1 MREGKD
7 KVERLSRKIRYARL
21 FTSSIYL
28 IYLLNLLPLPT
39 AHAATFTEQR
49 TAISRTIAT
58 QPESAIL
65 SLLAAGLEEGKPTQA
80 IAETQKW
87 LQKNVPEDPTL
98 LYHAARAAELS
109 ADWKTAISLYR
120 QYLLRAD
127 LTSKMADDA
136 VHAVYTLYFDRVIE
150 KGRTGDVWGAYEFS
164 RAEGDRLLVCPRAR
178 QFDEWF
184 LHHVTRYNQRGQGV
198 INRLMACLEA
208 GLPADLL
215 SARYETYFVWLLT
228 KLDTPVA
235 YNDHNGM
242 QLTDQMASDIEKIIA
257 AMNFDEEL
265 KLRLDWALSVKR
277 YNKAQLE
284 GNPPQAPSASDG
296 KQEGGSQA
304 GGQGRSAAPIAQATA
319 LLAKHPHYAKWVQ
332 DGWMHRDAGEHW
344 QQEIDAKLA
353 PVLAALP
360 KLTPL
365 QQTELMQG
373 WRADTLLTV
382 KTVRAYVKAHPELM
396 NSQTG
401 VVPLDKPWNELTPE
415 EAMTLAPQLV
425 RNPSKTAALI
435 RAKAAGGKEQDYGK
449 MAAAYLGAESWRLP
463 MHHDQRNASWFR
475 SLRDLGSGTEE
486 QNSKVS
492 QLIGS
497 LGGGLNTVDVKKD
510 APAAERLAVFRK
522 FWADYTAPQ
531 PKITSVHERLRKIL
545 AVTPEAIPELLKDPR
560 AEAQLL
566 AREAVSKRGI
576 KIDGY
581 SLWIAGLWRL
591 YPGNQRNFEGLK
603 AREPEKAK
611 PHELEPA
618 LRGAV
623 AHGIKQ
629 GKMDAWQLI
638 AWVNLQYP
646 EDNTEQLE
654 LVQQLV
660 SSPIWK
666 TLPHEVRQ
674 VVRGHFKGS
683 AVEPAHRAVHD
694 AINPTLVCKDLLSIT
709 NVSDVAATSVA
720 LQKALD
726 GVRQAPTRIDIQGL
740 DNLALV
746 SEEVFTDPKVLEML
760 FDVTDELRGKG
771 MGYPIGKRLR
781 DWLIETPD
789 PVLLH
794 RAAISLWQSAVGIP
808 GRRYRNHP
816 VRAHEFSSV
825 SKLTHAL
832 LDDEASAAKVLARA
846 GLTVFGRQSSYPH
859 FDHGRDLPPLKAL
872 IGKASLQMGLV
883 SIPVGRNDPAY
894 PIYKSQAEWMSG
906 NEETAWTMVEDS
918 WEALLPVHR
927 DLSTEY
933 LLWVLQRTIYS
944 REDARMEELIKALMA
959 WIAEPGSPWSTDQK
973 IDIEIAYGDI
983 ALQMGQLENAHKL
996 YVRIQKNPAYS
1007 NSVARHAATLRR
1019 VKAERIGKRYDAALR
1034 TLQELDMERIPEMW
1048 APSRYARAEVYY
1060 DMEEF
1065 DDASDDVNALLAR
1078 DPNHAEAKIMQGKLQ
1093 LARQKLMEAS
1103 ELDLGSPDA
1112 QTTLVPGEKLKVT
1125 LDDPTLA
1132 VSGMGTEIEVVVW
1145 ATSGDRE
1152 RFLLRQFGDKK
1163 TKFRGEVA
1171 SALGAPAPD
1180 DRTLQLIGDDEIYFA
1195 YSERFRKKMNNMA
1208 EKRGGPITV
1217 KSDAILM
1224 ASARKLLS
1232 EAEQRIADQKR
1243 LNEALAKR
1251 HMSKLEASKMGGDQ
1265 LADLK
1270 AEIAAAER
1278 ARQAKERI
1286 KPGRD
1291 INVRVIDPDRSR
1303 TAAVDE
1309 LKVSVATSSG
1319 DSIASIALK
1328 ETGPFTGTFEGMIP
1342 TVGAPAMAFAAHT
1355 EPGRNPNSVISP
1367 ATGAPAWKPVKGENP
1382 IFTIDLNDNVELG
1395 EMTVSAREP
1404 GAKLHQFFVETG
1416 INAHEVETVVGFP
1429 LNPASVE
1436 KPWHPS
1442 VRIMNALGLQVTNS
1456 VAYLYDVGR
1465 RNAYFRQGWK
1475 TDKDMQGVARNVTG
1489 PSAALAASIAKQED
1503 WKHNSYHWPGLV
1515 IYRFRGYFY
1524 EKSEVTRRFRLEL
1537 GEHKIPTT
1545 MRDAAKFQHPAPF
1558 MLAVDGRPITNSE
1571 DPAQLE
1577 GQATLKQGLHRF
1589 EIWATGWSSSIGFG
1603 RTVKLLAN
1611 VDGSEELSA
1620 CPDSFFDPAR
1630 IPPGTITEQRNGRAA
1645 VMANADGTEFKVT
1658 FAPGSRTRLLRLRVR
1673 SHEGAVPALNSIRL
1687 TDAKGKQVLPVATDY
1702 AALNRNAT
1710 LEILTGDKVTVRYLD
1725 DRFVTEDKQKHE
1737 RFLNVGFS
1745 NARIGFERYF
1755 QRWSK
1760 YGPLDTYDRVLRF
1773 LVNDPFPLTI
1783 RDADMDSTDGRD
1795 TLKVTLASKSGGER
1809 SFEALES
1816 EEYPGTFVLSVT
1828 AVAGTPAESK
1838 PGQAAPQASQA
1849 GGRAQIKV
1857 GEGEMLTAIYR
1868 DTENIRPGVSTERHA
1883 RVGRA
1888 VYRTPKL
1895 FASHATVAPLDYSR
1909 FDYSENAPRHR
1920 RPPQPAPVPAS
1931 YGGDR
1936 GEATA
1941 AGLGGADLP
1950 ARSGTGTAL
1959 PRWAVK
1965 HSVVALSDPPEGG
1978 IGALHGMMLSFAV
1991 DVPHLALRGSST
2003 VDMFVQ
2009 SDAGREQG
2017 SLLGD
2022 LGGDTAETTAF
2033 NITVPGTLRLSAG
2046 LGGGSSWL
2054 RPAQNPIYWNE
2065 PSGRDVPYEQGATF
2079 NASVPLIPGVLP
2091 EYGVL
2096 SSNEIQRLDE
2106 LGMWVEP
2113 RGLVAQ
2119 SGEKVHVGFRYTDE
2133 SGAEQWLT
2141 GAATVGT
2148 HAILDVMEDGYQEAK
2163 TNAFVGE
2170 SLYVRV
2176 VDLGGDVSDE
2186 SDTVSVLMQAKSGAK
2201 HKVALLEV
2209 GEHSG
2214 VFQSRVELS
2223 YARKD
2228 DPGLALGESGLQGA
2242 AAADAMYDVRRD
2254 GFPVSYSDV
2263 MGVRYTDALGWK
2275 SATRMVRIC
2284 KGADGG
2290 IAPFSKTY
2298 SDPDIGMDTQ
2308 FLLAE
2313 SYLEMAARHRKL
2325 GETERAAEEYAR
2337 AKDML
2342 EKAME
2347 MFRDPETRAH
2357 AEFLLATLTQEEA
2370 DTTEDGELKLERYRA
2385 ALSRY
2390 MRVTRGY
2397 TESIY
2402 ASQAQ
2407 YKIATVYE
2415 KMDEPEIAAQ
2425 EYVKLAY
2432 KYPDSE
2438 FLALSMVRLGGHFKR
2453 KAGEYEARGKALLA
2467 KSDDK
2472 EAQVEAEAMRK
2483 MAMKEYVKSAG
2494 IYGRMQER
2502 FPDHE
2507 LAGKSGLQAGKVFMR
2522 AGDMHEA
2529 VAAFKRVIDNESYDG
2544 PTIRAQAMYWAGKAM
2559 EAIVAATERPSPDDA
2574 MAAYSYYKRLTYDF
2588 PESKWAAYAR
2598 GQLEQEQ
2605 FLSIEDA
2612 LEAGGA
2618 R

>member
-1 MREGKD
+1 LG
-7 KVERLSRKIRYARL
+7 ICAAA
-21 FTSSIYL
+21 SS
-28 IYLLNLLPLPT
+28 
-39 AHAATFTEQR
+39 FTEQR
-49 TAISRTIAT
+49 ASISRTIAT
-58 QPESAIL
+58 QPEAAIMA
-65 SLLAAGLEEGKPTQA
+65 LLRTGLAEGKPTQA

-87 LQKNVPEDPTL
+87 LQQNVPEDPTL

-127 LTSKMADDA
+127 LKSKMADNA
-136 VHAVYTLYFDRVIE
+136 VYAVYTLYFDRVVE
-150 KGRTGDVWGAYEFS
+150 KGRTGDVWGAYQFS

-184 LHHVTRYNQRGQGV
+184 LHHVTRYNQPGMGV
-198 INRLMACLEA
+198 ATRLLACLEV
-208 GLPADLL
+208 GLPNDLL
-215 SARYETYFVWLLT
+215 SARYETYFVWLLDRI
-228 KLDTPVA
+228 DTPVA
-235 YNDHNGM
+235 YNDHHGM
-242 QLTDQMASDIEKIIA
+242 KLTAELAGVIEKIIA
-257 AMNFDEEL
+257 AMSFDEEL

-277 YNKAQLE
+277 YNEAKLA
-284 GNPPQAPSASDG
+284 GPPPQA
-296 KQEGGSQA
+296 SQA
-304 GGQGRSAAPIAQATA
+304 GGQGEAKAPIAQATA

-332 DGWMHRDAGEHW
+332 DRWTGGDAKGHW
-344 QQEIDAKLA
+344 QQEIEAKMA
-353 PVLAALP
+353 PVLTALP

-365 QQTELMQG
+365 QQSELMQG
-373 WRADTLLTV
+373 WRSDTVLTV
-382 KTVRAYVKAHPELM
+382 KTVRDYVKAHPELM
-396 NSQTG
+396 NSPTG
-401 VVPLDKPWNELTPE
+401 VLLLGKPWQELTPE
-415 EAMTLAPQLV
+415 EAMKLAPQLV
-425 RNPSKTAALI
+425 RNPSRTAALI

-449 MAAAYLGAESWRLP
+449 MAAVYLGAESWRLP
-463 MHHDQRNASWFR
+463 MHHDQRNAGWFR
-475 SLRDLGSGTEE
+475 HLRDLGSGSEE

-497 LGGGLNTVDVKKD
+497 LGGGLHTVDVKAD
-510 APAAERLAVFRK
+510 APAADRLAMFRK
-522 FWADYTAPQ
+522 FWADYMAPQ

-566 AREAVSKRGI
+566 AREVISKRGI

-581 SLWIAGLWRL
+581 SLWIAGHWRT

-611 PHELEPA
+611 PHALEPA
-618 LRGAV
+618 LRAAV
-623 AHGIKQ
+623 AQGIKQ
-629 GKMDAWQLI
+629 GRMDAWQLI

-646 EDNTEQLE
+646 EDNAEQLK
-654 LVQQLV
+654 LVKQLV
-660 SSPIWK
+660 DSQVWK
-666 TLPHEVRQ
+666 TLPHDVRAVVRQ
-674 VVRGHFKGS
+674 HFK
-683 AVEPAHRAVHD
+683 AAATEPAHRAVHD
-694 AINPTLVCKDLLSIT
+694 AINPALVCKDLLSIT
-709 NVSDVAATSVA
+709 NTSDLAITTAA
-720 LQKALD
+720 LQKAID
-726 GVRQAPTRIDIQGL
+726 GVRRAPTRIDIQGL
-740 DNLALV
+740 DNLGLV
-746 SEEVFTDPKVLEML
+746 SDEVFTDPKVLSML
-760 FDVTDELRGKG
+760 FVVADELRGKG
-771 MGYPIGKRLR
+771 LGHPVGKRLR
-781 DWLIETPD
+781 EWLIQSPD
-789 PVLLH
+789 PVLFH
-794 RAAISLWQSAVGIP
+794 RAAMPLWQAAIGIP
-808 GRRYRNHP
+808 GRYANHP
-816 VRAHEFSSV
+816 VRAHEFGPLSTV
-825 SKLTHAL
+825 THEL
-832 LDDEASAAKVLARA
+832 LKNQPSAAKVLAQA
-846 GLTVFGRQSSYPH
+846 GLQVFGGQRGFKGY
-859 FDHGRDLPPLKAL
+859 DAGRDLPPLKAL
-872 IGKASLQMGLV
+872 IGKATLAMGLV

-894 PIYKSQAEWMSG
+894 PIYKAQADWLSG
-906 NEETAWTMVEDS
+906 NEESAWAMVEEN
-918 WEALLPVHR
+918 WEALQPVHR

-959 WIAEPGSPWSTDQK
+959 WIAEPGSPWTTEQK

-983 ALQMGQLENAHKL
+983 ALQLGQLENAHKL
-996 YVRIQKNPAYS
+996 YVRIQKHAAYS
-1007 NSVARHAATLRR
+1007 NSVARHEATLRR
-1019 VKAERIGKRYDAALR
+1019 VKAERIGKRYNAALR

-1065 DDASDDVNALLAR
+1065 DDASDDVNAILAR

-1152 RFLLRQFGDKK
+1152 RFLLRQFGDNK
-1163 TKFRGEVA
+1163 TKFRGEVS
-1171 SALGAPAPD
+1171 SALGAPVPD
-1180 DRTLQLIGDDEIYFA
+1180 DRTLQLIGDDEIYYA
-1195 YSERFRKKMNNMA
+1195 YSERFRRKMNNMA

-1217 KSDAILM
+1217 KSDAMLM

-1232 EAEQRIADQKR
+1232 EAEQLVADQKR

-1251 HMSKLEASKMGGDQ
+1251 HMSKLELSKMGGGDK

-1278 ARQAKERI
+1278 ARLARERV

-1303 TAAVDE
+1303 TAGVDE

-1319 DSIASIALK
+1319 DSVANVTLK
-1328 ETGPFTGTFEGMIP
+1328 ETGPYSGRFEGTIS

-1367 ATGAPAWKPVKGENP
+1367 KTGASAWKPIKGENP
-1382 IFTIDLNDNVELG
+1382 VFTIDLNDNVELG
-1395 EMTVSAREP
+1395 QMTITAREP
-1404 GAKLHQFFVETG
+1404 GAKLHQFYVETG
-1416 INAHEVETVVGFP
+1416 LDRHDTETVVGYP
-1429 LNPASVE
+1429 TNPAAVE

-1442 VRIMNALGLQVTNS
+1442 IRIMSATGTHVTNS
-1456 VAYLYDVGR
+1456 VNYLYEMGR
-1465 RNAYFRQGWK
+1465 HSAYFRQDWK
-1475 TDKDMQGVARNVTG
+1475 TQKYMQGVAQNVAG
-1489 PSAALAASIAKQED
+1489 PSAALATTIGKQED
-1503 WKHNSYHWPGLV
+1503 WKHNRHHWPGLV
-1515 IYRFRGYFY
+1515 VYRFRGYFY
-1524 EKSEVTRRFRLEL
+1524 EKAEVTRRFRLEL

-1545 MRDAAKFQHPAPF
+1545 MRNADKFQHPAEF
-1558 MLAVDGRPITNSE
+1558 MLAVDGRPITDIQ
-1571 DPAQLE
+1571 DPAKLE
-1577 GQATLKQGLHRF
+1577 GAVTLKQGLHRF

-1603 RTVKLLAN
+1603 RSVKLLAN
-1611 VDGSEELSA
+1611 VGRASSPDQGETGGRETGEDARPTGERETGEDARPTGASDSGLVEV
-1620 CPDSFFDPAR
+1620 PDSFFDPAR
-1630 IPPGTITEQRNGRAA
+1630 IPPGIITEQRNGRAA
-1645 VMANADGTEFKVT
+1645 VTANADGTEFKVT
-1658 FAPGSRTRLLRLRVR
+1658 FAPGSRTRLLMLRVR
-1673 SHEGAVPALNSIRL
+1673 SHEGPVPALNSIRV
-1687 TDAKGKQVLPVATDY
+1687 TDAKGKQVLPVSTDY

-1745 NARIGFERYF
+1745 NARVGFERYY
-1755 QRWSK
+1755 QRWSR
-1760 YGPLDTYDRVLRF
+1760 YGPVDAYDKVLRF

-1838 PGQAAPQASQA
+1838 PGQA
-1849 GGRAQIKV
+1849 QIKV
-1857 GEGEMLTAIYR
+1857 GGGEMLTAIYR
-1868 DTENIRPGVSTERHA
+1868 DAENIRPGVPIERHA

-1895 FASHATVAPLDYSR
+1895 FASHAAVAPLDYSR
-1909 FDYSENAPRHR
+1909 FDYSENAPRER
-1920 RPPQPAPVPAS
+1920 RPPEPQHVPAS
-1931 YGGDR
+1931 YGGDL

-1941 AGLGGADLP
+1941 AGLGDANLQP
-1950 ARSGTGTAL
+1950 RSGTGTAL
-1959 PRWAVK
+1959 PRWAVRN
-1965 HSVVALSDPPEGG
+1965 SVVALSDPPDGG
-1978 IGALHGMMLSFAV
+1978 VAALHGMMLSLAV
-1991 DVPHLALRGSST
+1991 DVPHLALRGSSQ
-2003 VDMFVQ
+2003 VEMYVQ

-2017 SLLGD
+2017 NLLGD
-2022 LGGDTAETTAF
+2022 LGDPPQATQAGGQATAF
-2033 NITVPGTLRLSAG
+2033 DINAPGTLELAAD
-2046 LGGGSSWL
+2046 LGRGSSWL
-2054 RPAQNPIYWNE
+2054 RPAQNPIYRNE
-2065 PSGRDVPYEQGATF
+2065 QPGRDVPYELGATF
-2079 NASVPLIPGVLP
+2079 HASVPVIPGVLP

-2096 SSNEIQRLDE
+2096 SSNEMQRLDDM
-2106 LGMWVEP
+2106 GMWVPP

-2119 SGEKVHVGFRYTDE
+2119 PGEKVHVGFRYMDE
-2133 SGAEQWLT
+2133 RGVEQWMT
-2141 GAATVGT
+2141 GTAKVIT
-2148 HAILDVMEDGYQEAK
+2148 HPVLDVMEVDYQESK

-2176 VDLGGDVSDE
+2176 VDLGGDVSDA
-2186 SDTVSVLMQAKSGAK
+2186 SDSVHVLMQAKSGAK
-2201 HKVALLEV
+2201 HMVELLEV

-2214 VFQSRVELS
+2214 VFQSRVGLS
-2223 YARKD
+2223 YARK
-2228 DPGLALGESGLQGA
+2228 PE
-2242 AAADAMYDVRRD
+2242 AAADTNALPYDVRRD
-2254 GFPVSYSDV
+2254 GFPVAYSDV
-2263 MGVRYTDALGWK
+2263 MGVRYTDTQGQK
-2275 SATRMVRIC
+2275 SDMHIVRIC

-2298 SDPDIGMDTQ
+2298 RDPAIGMDTQ

-2313 SYLEMAARHRKL
+2313 SYLEMATRHRKL
-2325 GETERAAEEYAR
+2325 GEVEQAAEEYAR
-2337 AKDML
+2337 AKSML

-2370 DTTEDGELKLERYRA
+2370 DTTADEELKQDRYRA

-2397 TESIY
+2397 TDSIY

-2415 KMDEPEIAAQ
+2415 KMEEPEIAAQ

-2432 KYPDSE
+2432 KYPDSQY
-2438 FLALSMVRLGGHFKR
+2438 LALSMVRLGGHFKR
-2453 KAGEYEARGKALLA
+2453 KAGEYEIRAKALLA
-2467 KSDDK
+2467 KTEDT
-2472 EAQVEAEAMRK
+2472 EAQVEGKAMQK
-2483 MAMKEYVKSAG
+2483 MAAREYVKSAG

-2529 VAAFKRVIDNESYDG
+2529 VAAFKRVVDNESYDG
-2544 PTIRAQAMYWAGKAM
+2544 PSVRAQAMYWAGKAM
-2559 EAIVAATERPSPDDA
+2559 ESIVTATERPSPVDA

-2598 GQLEQEQ
+2598 GQLEQER
-2605 FLSIEDA
+2605 FLTIEDN
-2612 LEAGGA
+2612 LEAGGV